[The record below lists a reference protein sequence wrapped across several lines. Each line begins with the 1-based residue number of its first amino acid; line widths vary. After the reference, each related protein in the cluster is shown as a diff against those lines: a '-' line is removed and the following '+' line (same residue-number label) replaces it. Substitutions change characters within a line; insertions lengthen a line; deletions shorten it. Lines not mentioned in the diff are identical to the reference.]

1 MENTNSLIIE
11 DYKKEIDRLKNE
23 NNDLNILLIEKDI
36 IIKNHESL
44 IECLSSLIELYLDF
58 ENKIEFK
65 IN

>member
-1 MENTNSLIIE
+1 MNTSSLTIE

-23 NNDLNILLIEKDI
+23 NHELNILLIEKDI
-36 IIKNHESL
+36 AIEKHKHL
-44 IECLSSLIELYLDF
+44 FECLSSLIESYLDF